1 MTGVSTVLVARR
13 VVAGI
18 ALLFGLATLFA
29 GGRVLLGT
37 DPGYVVFRPLL
48 IFNTAMGLAYL
59 AAGVLILTNLREGQR
74 AAATIFGLNLAV
86 LVGIVTV
93 YRGGGG
99 VAVDSLRAMAVRTS
113 VWLALFLAA
122 RWLSRK
128 LSAGTLPEAA
138 NGKD

>member
-1 MTGVSTVLVARR
+1 MTGTSTVLIGQRVA
-13 VVAGI
+13 AII

-29 GGRVLLGT
+29 GGRVLLGV

-48 IFNTAMGLAYL
+48 IYNTAMGLAYL
-59 AAGVLILTNLREGQR
+59 AAGVLLWTNLRQGQR

-99 VAVDSLRAMAVRTS
+99 VAVDSLRAMTARTI
-113 VWLALFLAA
+113 VWLGLFSAA
-122 RWLSRK
+122 AWLGRM
-128 LSAGTLPEAA
+128 ARE
-138 NGKD
+138 

>member
-1 MTGVSTVLVARR
+1 MTGNKTVLIGQRAI
-13 VVAGI
+13 AII

-48 IFNTAMGLAYL
+48 IYNTAMGLAYL
-59 AAGVLILTNLREGQR
+59 AAGLLLWTNLDQGRL
-74 AAATIFGLNLAV
+74 AAATIFGLNLVV

-99 VAVDSLRAMAVRTS
+99 VALESLRAMSVRTAA
-113 VWLALFLAA
+113 WLGLFAA
-122 RWLSRK
+122 AAWFSWMGRRGS
-128 LSAGTLPEAA
+128 SA
-138 NGKD
+138 